1 LERCD
6 LALAVISDLAGAVG
20 EEYPLDRIRMQK
32 AVFLLVQRGSP
43 DWRALYRY
51 VPYDWGP
58 YSSQLASDIRNM
70 EHDGLLEVER
80 GAAGRYGAYRTTPR
94 GALVAAQI
102 WERLSQP
109 EREFIRLV
117 RAYVTHRS
125 FTDLLRE
132 VYAAYPEFATAS
144 RFTG

>member
-1 LERCD
+1 VERRD
-6 LALAVISDLAGAVG
+6 LALAVMSDLAGNAD

-43 DWRALYRY
+43 EWATLYRY

-58 YSSQLASDIRNM
+58 YSSQLAADIRTM
-70 EHDGLLEVER
+70 ENDGLLEVER
-80 GAAGRYGAYRTTPR
+80 GGASRYGRYRSTPKGA
-94 GALVAAQI
+94 VAAAAI
-102 WERLSQP
+102 WEHLSQP

-117 RAYVTHRS
+117 RAYVTQKS
-125 FTDLLRE
+125 FTQLLRE
-132 VYAAYPEFATAS
+132 VYAAYPDFATAS

>member
-1 LERCD
+1 MERRD
-6 LALAVISDLAGAVG
+6 LALAVISDLAGAAD

-43 DWRALYRY
+43 EWRAFYRY

-58 YSSQLASDIRNM
+58 YSSQLVSDIRTM
-70 EHDGLLEVER
+70 EDDGLLEVER
-80 GAAGRYGAYRTTPR
+80 GAASRYGRYRTTPK
-94 GALVAAQI
+94 GAVAAAEI
-102 WERLSQP
+102 WERLGAP

-125 FTDLLRE
+125 FTQLLRE